1 MISGVTRLVC
11 KLHTE
16 SEPLHVAQ
24 VTPQQFSQLD
34 NRSQQIRV
42 VDDVPLAL
50 IVEAVQGV
58 MLIAVLVFAARAT
71 QSSRRA
77 A

>member
-1 MISGVTRLVC
+1 MRFSIL
-11 KLHTE
+11 
-16 SEPLHVAQ
+16 PLHPNQ
-24 VTPQQFSQLD
+24 HTQLVH
-34 NRSQQIRV
+34 RPHQIG
-42 VDDVPLAL
+42 VDHDVRLAI

-58 MLIAVLVFAARAT
+58 VLIAVLVFAASAT

>member
-1 MISGVTRLVC
+1 MGRVPS
-11 KLHTE
+11 TE
-16 SEPLHVAQ
+16 VIPRKV
-24 VTPQQFSQLD
+24 QLAD
-34 NRSQQIRV
+34 RSRQIRV
-42 VDDVPLAL
+42 VDDVPLPI

-58 MLIAVLVFAARAT
+58 VLIAVLVFAARAT